1 MKGVAA
7 LNGRQTRLRATST
20 YFPSPTDQALPEQA
34 LQTRVTAL
42 SQAFAYELRRKMR
55 L

>member
-1 MKGVAA
+1 MKGVVT
-7 LNGRQTRLRATST
+7 LNGRSTSVRATST

-34 LQTRVTAL
+34 LHGRVTAL
-42 SQAFAYELRRKMR
+42 SQAFTDWAAHKVR